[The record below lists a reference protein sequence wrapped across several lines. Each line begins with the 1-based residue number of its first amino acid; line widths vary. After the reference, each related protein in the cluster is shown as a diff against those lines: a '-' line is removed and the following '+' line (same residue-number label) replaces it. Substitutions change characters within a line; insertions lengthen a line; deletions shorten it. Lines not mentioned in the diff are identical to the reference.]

1 MALCSEGRKEG
12 GREERREGGKEGGKE
27 LGREGGRE
35 GGGGKGPSLEQIP
48 IIFFILWF
56 SHNLIKSEKRI
67 PTARTSLETCGS
79 RLRSSLPCRVHYVAV
94 YLRLHKS
101 SFVRSVRCVC
111 VNKSESYPELKAQT
125 RKNMTDMENVIGLK
139 LFDQ

>member
-1 MALCSEGRKEG
+1 MFGRKEG
-12 GREERREGGKEGGKE
+12 RREGGKEGGRE
-27 LGREGGRE
+27 GRREGVREGGRE
-35 GGGGKGPSLEQIP
+35 GGGKGPSLEQIP